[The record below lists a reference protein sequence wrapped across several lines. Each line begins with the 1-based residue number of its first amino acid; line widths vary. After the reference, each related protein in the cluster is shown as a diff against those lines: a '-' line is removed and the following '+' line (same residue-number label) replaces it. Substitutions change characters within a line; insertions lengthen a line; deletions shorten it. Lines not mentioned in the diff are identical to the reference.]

1 MPEGS
6 ETTVE
11 PVDAPAAPVRDAS
24 ASPLL
29 AGVGAVVLAVL
40 LAISAYAGSIA
51 LAAAYLLSALVVA
64 VGWPMLLGLSRE
76 RSSALV
82 LGIGAASM
90 TLIVGWADS
99 ADGIRWVTA
108 ALAISLALVFLQ
120 SLVSRGAREQVVVSL
135 AAMSLGLG
143 VLAGGAFIAD
153 AALRQHGREA
163 VVAALAGAA
172 LGTALDVGLRG
183 RGRLAEATLPVSLL
197 LGIAAGLIAA
207 GVAGIPWNAPLV
219 AGLLGAAVSHAF
231 RTILRGPAR
240 TAGAAAQLALGSA
253 TVLFV
258 GVLPTAAAWFFH
270 QIS

>member
-11 PVDAPAAPVRDAS
+11 PVDAPAGRVRGTS
-24 ASPLL
+24 SSPLL
-29 AGVGAVVLAVL
+29 AAVGAVVLAVL
-40 LAISAYAGSIA
+40 LVVCVYAGSVA

-64 VGWPMLLGLSRE
+64 VGWPILHGLQRE

-82 LGIGAASM
+82 LAIGAVSM
-90 TLIVGWADS
+90 AIIVGWADS

-120 SLVSRGAREQVVVSL
+120 SLVSRGERERVVISL
-135 AAMSLGLG
+135 AVMSLGLG
-143 VLAGGAFIAD
+143 ALASGAFIAD
-153 AALRQHGREA
+153 AALRLHGREA

-172 LGTALDVGLRG
+172 LGTALDAGLQG
-183 RGRLAEATLPVSLL
+183 RGRLSEATLPVSLL
-197 LGIAAGLIAA
+197 FGIAAGVIAA
-207 GVAGIPWNAPLV
+207 QIAGIPWNAPLV

-231 RTILRGPAR
+231 RTILRGPSR
-240 TAGAAAQLALGSA
+240 TGGPEAQLALGSA

-258 GVLPTAAAWFFH
+258 GVLPTAAVWFFA

>member
-6 ETTVE
+6 ETAAE
-11 PVDAPAAPVRDAS
+11 QVDASATQARSGS

-40 LAISAYAGSIA
+40 LVVCVYAGSVA

-64 VGWPMLLGLSRE
+64 VGWPMLLGLQRE

-82 LGIGAASM
+82 LGIGAVSM
-90 TLIVGWADS
+90 AIIVGWADT

-120 SLVSRGAREQVVVSL
+120 SLVSRGERERVVISL
-135 AAMSLGLG
+135 AVMSLGLG
-143 VLAGGAFIAD
+143 ALASGAFLAD
-153 AALRQHGREA
+153 AALRVHGREA

-172 LGTALDVGLRG
+172 LGTALDAVLHG
-183 RGRLAEATLPVSLL
+183 RGRLSEATLPVSLL
-197 LGIAAGLIAA
+197 LGIGAGLIAA
-207 GVAGIPWNAPLV
+207 GIAGVPWNAPLV

-240 TAGAAAQLALGSA
+240 TGGPQAQLALGAA

-258 GVLPTAAAWFFH
+258 GVLPTAAVWIFSR
-270 QIS
+270 IS